1 MQAERGVAELAGGRD
16 ALGGEHLG
24 SEHALVFTPWE
35 GVRERAAGDHA
46 NDLVVGIGGDGPGR
60 DMHPVAQDRHGVA
73 EGPYF
78 PQAMGNEHR
87 RHALG
92 P

>member
-16 ALGGEHLG
+16 AFGREHLG

-35 GVRERAAGDHA
+35 GVRERATGDHA
-46 NDLVVGIGGDGPGR
+46 NDFVVGIGGDGPGR
-60 DMHPVAQDRHGVA
+60 DMHPVAQDRHRVA
-73 EGPYF
+73 EGPHF